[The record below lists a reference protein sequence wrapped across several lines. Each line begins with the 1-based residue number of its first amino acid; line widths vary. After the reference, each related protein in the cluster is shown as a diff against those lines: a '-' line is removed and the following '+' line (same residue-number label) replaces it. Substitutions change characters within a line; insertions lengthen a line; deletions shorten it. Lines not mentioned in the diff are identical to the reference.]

1 MSTIIEIQGLCKQY
15 GKRKA
20 VDDVNMTVE
29 SGEIFGL
36 VGPNGAGKTTT
47 MRMLVTLLKPDK
59 GQIRVGGYSIYNH
72 PREIR
77 RQIGFMPDLL
87 AHTAI

>member
-1 MSTIIEIQGLCKQY
+1 MSAIVEIQGLSKQY

-20 VDDVNMTVE
+20 VDDVSMTIE

-47 MRMLVTLLKPDK
+47 MRMLVTLLRPDK
-59 GQIRVGGYSIYNH
+59 G
-72 PREIR
+72 EIPSADTRCAR
-77 RQIGFMPDLL
+77 RRAKCAARSVSCPMPLGC
-87 AHTAI
+87 TAT

>member
-1 MSTIIEIQGLCKQY
+1 MSAIVEIQGLSKQY

-20 VDDVNMTVE
+20 VDNVSMTIE

-47 MRMLVTLLKPDK
+47 MRMLVTLLRPDK
-59 GQIRVGGYSIYNH
+59 GEITVG
-72 PREIR
+72 
-77 RQIGFMPDLL
+77 
-87 AHTAI
+87 